1 MIDKKYEVNTSFDE
15 ILDRAEIIHFIG
27 VGGSGM
33 CPLAEILLG
42 EGKTIRG
49 TDVDNESDTV
59 KRMRGLGVKVFIG
72 HNPENIADD
81 VDLVVYTAAIQKD
94 NPELLSAIERGIPTI
109 ERSILL
115 GAICRRYPR
124 TIAVCGTHGKTTTT
138 SMITTILVE
147 AELDPSIVIGG
158 KLPLI
163 GGNGRAGKSEVM
175 VCEAC
180 EFVNTFL
187 QITPACAVILNIDA
201 DHLEF
206 FGCIENTIESFNKF
220 VSQTSELVIVNGD
233 DANSLKAIEN
243 INLRKITFGFNES
256 NDFYA
261 ANLHTDSESHWEFDI
276 IRRGEYFT
284 TVKLNVPGH
293 HNVLNAL
300 AACAAAEYAGATAAQ
315 ITEGLDTFHGAGRRF
330 ELHTTPEKNSKGITI
345 ADDYAHHPAEIE
357 ATLKAC
363 KEMSFNKVWAVFQP
377 FTYSRTKQHLQYFA
391 DVLAIADE
399 VLLTEIMAARE
410 VDDLGVNSEQLQA
423 LIPGAKLFETQQA
436 LGEYAVANAQPGD
449 LIITMG
455 CGDIYKCAKIMT
467 KLVEDK

>member
-1 MIDKKYEVNTSFDE
+1 MDKRYEVNTSFDD
-15 ILDRAEIIHFIG
+15 IVDKAKIIHFIG

-42 EGKTIRG
+42 EGKVITG

-59 KRMRGLGVKVFIG
+59 NRMRRLGVKVHIG
-72 HNPENIADD
+72 HRAENIGDAE
-81 VDLVVYTAAIQKD
+81 LVVYSAAIQKD
-94 NPELLSAIERGIPTI
+94 NPELLSAVERGIPTI

-115 GAICRRYPR
+115 GAVCRRYER

-138 SMITTILVE
+138 SMITQILVD
-147 AELDPSIVIGG
+147 AQLDPSIVIGG

-163 GGNGRAGKSEVM
+163 GGNGRVGKSDLM

-187 QITPACAVILNIDA
+187 QITPAVAVILNIDA

-206 FGCIENTIESFNKF
+206 FGSVENIIKSFAKF
-220 VSQTSELVIVNGD
+220 VAQTRELVIVNGD
-233 DANSLKAIEN
+233 DANSLRALEGSELKK
-243 INLRKITFGFNES
+243 LTFGFEKH
-256 NDFYA
+256 NDYYA
-261 ANLHTDSESHWEFDI
+261 DNLCVDENSHWRFDI
-276 IRRGEYFT
+276 IRRGELLCA
-284 TVKLNVPGH
+284 VSLKVPGH

-300 AACAAAEYAGATAAQ
+300 AAAAAADYAGASPEQ
-315 ITEGLDTFHGAGRRF
+315 IAYGLDTFHGAGRRF
-330 ELHTTPEKNSKGITI
+330 EVHTTAGGITV

-357 ATLKAC
+357 ATLRAC
-363 KEMSFNKVWAVFQP
+363 KEMPYKRVWAVFQP
-377 FTYSRTKQHLQYFA
+377 FTYSRTKEHMQYFA
-391 DVLAIADE
+391 DVLSIADE

-410 VDDLGVNSEQLQA
+410 VDDLGVCSAQLQA
-423 LIPGAKLFETQQA
+423 LIPNSKLFASQQEIA
-436 LGEYAVANAQPGD
+436 EYAVANARSGD

-467 KLVEDK
+467 RLLEGRGE

>member
-1 MIDKKYEVNTSFDE
+1 MIDKKYEVNTSYDK
-15 ILDRAEIIHFIG
+15 ILDEAKKIHFIG

-42 EGKTIRG
+42 EGKIITG

-59 KRMRGLGVKVFIG
+59 NRMRKLGVKVYIG
-72 HNPENIADD
+72 HDPANIEEDIEM
-81 VDLVVYTAAIQKD
+81 VVYTAAIQKD

-138 SMITTILVE
+138 SMITQILVD

-163 GGNGRAGKSEVM
+163 GGNGRAGKSDTM

-220 VSQTSELVIVNGD
+220 ASQTGELVVVNGD
-233 DANSLKAIEN
+233 DANSMKALEGIGLK
-243 INLRKITFGFNES
+243 KITFGFGEE
-256 NDFYA
+256 NDFHA
-261 ANLHTDSESHWEFDI
+261 VNLHTDEESHWQFDI
-276 IRRGEYFT
+276 IRYGSYFT
-284 TVKLNVPGH
+284 TVSLNVPGH

-300 AACAAAEYAGATAAQ
+300 AAAAAAEYAGANADQ
-315 ITEGLDTFHGAGRRF
+315 IAEGLGSFHGAGRRF
-330 ELHTTPEKNSKGITI
+330 EVHTRANGITI

-363 KEMSFNKVWAVFQP
+363 KEMPFRKVWAVFQP
-377 FTYSRTKQHLQYFA
+377 FTYSRTKQHMQYFA
-391 DVLAIADE
+391 DVLSIADE
-399 VLLTEIMAARE
+399 VLLTPIMAARE

-423 LIPGAKLFETQQA
+423 LIPGAKLFETQQE

-467 KLVEDK
+467 KLVEGK

>member
-1 MIDKKYEVNTSFDE
+1 MDKRYEVNTSYDE
-15 ILDRAEIIHFIG
+15 ILDKAQLIHFIG

-42 EGKTIRG
+42 EGKTITG

-59 KRMRGLGVKVFIG
+59 NRMRKLGVKVHIG
-72 HNPENIADD
+72 HRPENIGDAE
-81 VDLVVYTAAIQKD
+81 LVVYTAAIQKD

-115 GAICRRYPR
+115 GAVCRRYPR
-124 TIAVCGTHGKTTTT
+124 TVAVCGTHGKTTTT
-138 SMITTILVE
+138 SMITQVLVD
-147 AELDPSIVIGG
+147 AQLDPSIVIGG
-158 KLPLI
+158 KLPAI
-163 GGNGRAGKSEVM
+163 GANGRAGKSDVM

-187 QITPACAVILNIDA
+187 QITPAVAVILNIDA

-206 FGCIENTIESFNKF
+206 FGSLENIIKSFNAFAK
-220 VSQTSELVIVNGD
+220 QTSELLIVNGD
-233 DANSLKAIEN
+233 DANSLKAVEDVD
-243 INLRKITFGFNES
+243 LKKITFGFGEQ
-256 NDFYA
+256 NDYHA
-261 ANLHTDSESHWEFDI
+261 VNIRMEEDSHWDFDI
-276 IRRGEYFT
+276 IRYGSYYCS
-284 TVKLNVPGH
+284 VKLNVPGH

-300 AACAAAEYAGATAAQ
+300 AAAAAADYAGATAEQ
-315 ITEGLDTFHGAGRRF
+315 IADGLGNFHGAGRRF
-330 ELHTTPEKNSKGITI
+330 EVHTKARGITV

-357 ATLKAC
+357 VTLKAC
-363 KEMSFNKVWAVFQP
+363 KEMPYNKVWAVFQP
-377 FTYSRTKQHLQYFA
+377 FTYSRTKQHMQYFA

-410 VDDLGVNSEQLQA
+410 VDDLGVNSSQLQA
-423 LIPGAKLFETQQA
+423 LIPGSKLFGSQQELA
-436 LGEYAVANAQPGD
+436 EYAVANAQPGD

-467 KLVEDK
+467 KLLNEEE